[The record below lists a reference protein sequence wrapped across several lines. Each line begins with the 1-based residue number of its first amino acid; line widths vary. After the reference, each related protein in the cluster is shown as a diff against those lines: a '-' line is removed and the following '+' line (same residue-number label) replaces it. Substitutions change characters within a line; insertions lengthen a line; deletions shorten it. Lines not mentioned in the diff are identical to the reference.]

1 MTKKVVYKAYHQHQL
16 TLLPYSLEELIP
28 SGHPVRLV
36 NSVIDQIDIS
46 SIEKRYKAGGCSSF
60 HPRML
65 LKVMIY
71 SYLENVYSS
80 RRMERSLHE
89 NVNYMWLS
97 GNSKPDHNTINRFR
111 AEKLKDSLETIF
123 SKVVALMIE
132 QGVVSLKQVFTDGTK
147 IEANANRYT
156 FVWGRSISKSRE
168 RISNQLR
175 ELWTYTQQVARDEF
189 NEPEPPDFEPTDPQK
204 VKETIEQIDQA
215 LRASDAAS
223 SKMKQK
229 VNYAKRNWPA
239 KLKEYEQAEELL
251 KGRNSMSK
259 TDTDATFMRMKED
272 HMKNGQLKPGYNV
285 QLSTSDQFI
294 VCYSIHPQSNDYN
307 TLPEHLKRFEAM
319 HACLPED
326 LIADAGYGSEE
337 NYALLEKENITAY
350 VKYPLF
356 DRESRGK
363 LKDFDSSSLHY
374 NAALDCFYCP
384 MGQPMSKISEYEE
397 KDTKKILSIYQAKN
411 CHGCP
416 LRGVCHKSQGNRTL
430 KVSHRLLKYRNKAR
444 ELLCSENGQ
453 ALRKKRCVDVEPTF
467 GNIKQ
472 NKKFKRFNLRGRVKA
487 DIEIGLLA
495 IAQNLKKMAA

>member
-1 MTKKVVYKAYHQHQL
+1 
-16 TLLPYSLEELIP
+16 
-28 SGHPVRLV
+28 
-36 NSVIDQIDIS
+36 
-46 SIEKRYKAGGCSSF
+46 
-60 HPRML
+60 
-65 LKVMIY
+65 
-71 SYLENVYSS
+71 
-80 RRMERSLHE
+80 
-89 NVNYMWLS
+89 
-97 GNSKPDHNTINRFR
+97 
-111 AEKLKDSLETIF
+111 
-123 SKVVALMIE
+123 
-132 QGVVSLKQVFTDGTK
+132 
-147 IEANANRYT
+147 
-156 FVWGRSISKSRE
+156 
-168 RISNQLR
+168 
-175 ELWTYTQQVARDEF
+175 
-189 NEPEPPDFEPTDPQK
+189 
-204 VKETIEQIDQA
+204 
-215 LRASDAAS
+215 
-223 SKMKQK
+223 MKQK

-259 TDTDATFMRMKED
+259 TDTDATFMRMKEG